1 MKYSQF
7 VQFNQLLESNNIELN
22 IWLNNFENLNEAEE
36 DTDKLNTKTGNI
48 LTKKGRLRNSLNGH
62 AKKLMDSINKDIA
75 DKFLKP
81 IYDLKI
87 QVYKKIAELGKGKQ
101 PKEIVDALRG
111 DLQNI
116 QKTQSK
122 QIDQIEKYAQTSIS
136 NYTKKIESAIQK
148 KGLKETSIADLQTYW
163 GLLSTQILMNLLQK
177 IALQDDK
184 LINDTIKDADI
195 IKSAKIINKAINK
208 NLDAK
213 TEELKKETNEKK
225 TEIKASDEKEKTEGK
240 SEEKSSEETK

>member
-177 IALQDDK
+177 IDLQDDK